1 MDDHD
6 ERVRQRAYKIWI
18 EEGRPEGRAEI
29 HWEMAGELV
38 AIEENL
44 LNAPKPAPA
53 GGAEFAGRRAN
64 RRKFRGRQYGG
75 DPDRDRSRRTGIP
88 PSRSNFR

>member
-6 ERVRQRAYKIWI
+6 KRVRQRAYKIWI

-38 AIEENL
+38 AIGENL

-53 GGAEFAGRRAN
+53 EV
-64 RRKFRGRQYGG
+64 
-75 DPDRDRSRRTGIP
+75 
-88 PSRSNFR
+88 PSRGQASQ